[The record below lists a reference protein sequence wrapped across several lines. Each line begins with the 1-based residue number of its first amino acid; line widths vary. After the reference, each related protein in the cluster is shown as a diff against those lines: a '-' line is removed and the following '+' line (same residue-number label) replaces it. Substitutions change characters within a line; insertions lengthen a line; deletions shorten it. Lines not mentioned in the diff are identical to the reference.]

1 MKVVKLE
8 LVEHF
13 YIARKLT
20 VTFSVIV
27 NTMNDSKVTFAQL
40 AAGILT
46 SYCARHDMWQIPMVT
61 ETPTPKIFM
70 SKVQSPSFGTRIMAF
85 RIDGIT

>member
-8 LVEHF
+8 LIEHF
-13 YIARKLT
+13 YTARRLT

-27 NTMNDSKVTFAQL
+27 NTMNDSKVRFAQL

-46 SYCARHDMWQIPMVT
+46 S
-61 ETPTPKIFM
+61 F
-70 SKVQSPSFGTRIMAF
+70 
-85 RIDGIT
+85 